1 MKAPD
6 PFGWVGSTIN
16 GQFAV
21 QAIAGQ
27 GGFAIVYRGTHLA
40 LDVPIAIK
48 CLNLPSRLS
57 PDEQDSFLI
66 KLRAEAQ
73 LLRRLSVLTA
83 NIVQAFDIGAA
94 TAPSGQWT
102 PYIVM
107 EWLEGMTLA
116 HDLDTR
122 RQFGTAP
129 RGLDEAIRILT
140 PAADALGIAHR
151 DNVSHRDVKPAN
163 LFLWRY
169 KGNSGIKV
177 LDFGVAKVF
186 SETPSLSMAIAQ
198 ATVRALTPQY
208 GAPEQFSLSYGAT
221 GPWTDVFAMAL
232 VLVEVA
238 SGRRALDG
246 QTVSDLFT
254 ASLEV
259 HRHPELLDGVIAL
272 DSQAAFVLRC
282 ALTVNPAHRFQ
293 SMDALW
299 SALADARRNVSE
311 PCGATQSDA
320 QVASTLELP
329 PPVHTSALEELETT
343 REAPGET
350 PTTPPEVM
358 GEDRVCTVMLIDLS
372 SVSALSPRLD
382 GEQIEEVFDRCRQ
395 VVTEQVESLKGVV
408 ERLAGDCLI
417 AVFGVP
423 RATDNDAERAVHA
436 ALRIQ
441 AELRWMALPRE
452 AGAAHLGA
460 TTMTIHT
467 GRGLARMGSAP
478 RDEVVTVA
486 RHIRQ
491 AVPAGAIVIARDAY
505 RQVANRFDVEPLAP
519 VTIPGRAAAELCY
532 LITGVNAFQ
541 TAFVSTEFHGVK
553 TKLVGRAAERQR
565 LVDTL
570 ETTLSERRARLMT
583 LVGAPGVGRSRL
595 LADFFSGLAPRG
607 ENILVLTAQCSPLAQ
622 DVPYDLAA
630 SLIRRCFDIE
640 ANEREDTIRH
650 RLRAGL
656 RWFRVRTA
664 GARRKGRASLGPA
677 REEPDAKELE
687 SALFSIEGVLGI
699 IDAYATNPSA
709 LDETGQMNRPRIAA
723 AASLLVRF
731 AALPIV
737 VICDD
742 LHWADDESLDLIRE
756 LIRRADDL
764 PLFIVGS
771 ARPELLGRRPDWGE
785 GDDTEERV
793 RITTLS
799 QRYMEEIVKDR
810 LCKLPALSL
819 QLVRVLTDRA
829 EGNPL
834 ILEETLHLLVD
845 TGVIEARR
853 HEAWVFREERL
864 GALTLPAAFQGIAQS
879 RLDRLEPEL
888 RGVLALAAVV
898 GRTFWEGSLH
908 HLRRATQNGAA
919 NLSARA
925 LMHELRDRQL
935 IRMRDRASLSG
946 EREAV
951 FAEAAMHEVV
961 YDMLSPE
968 VRRPLHLLVAE
979 WLEQRAG
986 SSASAALL
994 ALHYDRGGDI
1004 ARAVAA
1010 YRRAAAHAASLG
1022 ESAEAIHH
1030 LGRASALLSSAPE
1043 DEPRA
1048 PREDHTKPEERRI
1061 ATFRERIR
1069 LQLDLG
1075 DALRRAGRLNE
1086 AERAYR
1092 KARESVP
1099 RIARRAG
1106 ETLDPRETGRWDA
1119 HINAY
1124 LALVNRAVSAQ
1135 KR

>member
-1 MKAPD
+1 MQAPD

-21 QAIAGQ
+21 QAIAGE
-27 GGFAIVYRGTHLA
+27 GGFATVYRGTHLA

-48 CLNLPSRLS
+48 CLNLPTRLS
-57 PDEQDSFLI
+57 PDEQESFLA

-83 NIVQAFDIGAA
+83 NIVQAHDIGAA

-116 HDLDTR
+116 HDLDAR
-122 RQFGTAP
+122 RQLGGPP
-129 RGLDEAIRILT
+129 RGLVEAIRVLT
-140 PAADALGIAHR
+140 PAAEALGIAHR

-169 KGNSGIKV
+169 RGNSGIKV

-198 ATVRALTPQY
+198 TSVGRRALTPQY
-208 GAPEQFSLSYGAT
+208 GAPEQFSLTYGAT

-232 VLVEVA
+232 VIVEVA

-254 ASLEV
+254 ASVEV
-259 HRHPELLDGVIAL
+259 HHRPELLDGVTAL
-272 DSQAAFVLRC
+272 DSKAAFVLRR
-282 ALTVNPAHRFQ
+282 ALTVNPALRFQ
-293 SMDALW
+293 SMDELW
-299 SALADARRNVSE
+299 SALGDACRTVSE
-311 PCGATQSDA
+311 PYGVTRPAP
-320 QVASTLELP
+320 ELP
-329 PPVHTSALEELETT
+329 PTV
-343 REAPGET
+343 EAPGET
-350 PTTPPEVM
+350 PSAPPGPRSPEM

-467 GRGLARMGSAP
+467 GRVFARMGSAP

-640 ANEREDTIRH
+640 SNEREDTIRL

-656 RWFRVRTA
+656 RWFRLRTA
-664 GARRKGRASLGPA
+664 GTRRKSRAGRGPA
-677 REEPDAKELE
+677 REEPDAAELE
-687 SALFSIEGVLGI
+687 SALIPIEGVLGI
-699 IDAYATNPSA
+699 EDPYATNPITF
-709 LDETGQMNRPRIAA
+709 DETGQMNRQRIAA
-723 AASLLVRF
+723 ATSLLVRF
-731 AALPIV
+731 AALRRPIV
-737 VICDD
+737 VLCDD
-742 LHWADDESLDLIRE
+742 LQWADDESLDLIRD
-756 LIRRADDL
+756 LIQRADDL

-771 ARPELLGRRPDWGE
+771 ARLELLGRRPDWGE

-793 RITTLS
+793 RITPLS
-799 QRYMEEIVKDR
+799 QRYMEEMVKDR
-810 LCKLPALSL
+810 LCGLPALPP
-819 QLVRVLTDRA
+819 QLVRVLTERA

-845 TGVIEARR
+845 AGVIEARR
-853 HEAWVFREERL
+853 HEAWIFREERL
-864 GALTLPAAFQGIAQS
+864 GALALPAALQGIAQS

-888 RGVLALAAVV
+888 REALALAAVV

-919 NLSARA
+919 SLSARA
-925 LMHELRDRQL
+925 VIHELRDRQL
-935 IRMRDRASLSG
+935 IRMRDRGTLSG

-951 FAEAAMHEVV
+951 FVEAAMHEVV
-961 YDMLSPE
+961 YDMLSPKI
-968 VRRPLHLLVAE
+968 RRPLHLLVAE

-986 SSASAALL
+986 SSASAAQL
-994 ALHYDRGGDI
+994 ALHYDRGGDT

-1010 YRRAAAHAASLG
+1010 YRRAAAHASSLG
-1022 ESAEAIHH
+1022 ESAEVIHH
-1030 LGRASALLSSAPE
+1030 LGRASALLSSAQK
-1043 DEPRA
+1043 DEPRV
-1048 PREDHTKPEERRI
+1048 PREDQAAPEERRI

-1075 DALRRAGRLNE
+1075 DALRRAGRLDE
-1086 AERAYR
+1086 AERAYK

-1106 ETLDPRETGRWDA
+1106 EALDARETLRWDA